1 MQFANFVGKDAL
13 SGNALNQN
21 NNDYNKLIG
30 IFGKNISP
38 KKIEQVYIQT
48 GNNFEAA
55 LEKLLDI
62 SSKLAL
68 LKTQID
74 DDNVKKKDV
83 KDANNKALGSCENN
97 NNTLVSKKKRK
108 KKKKKKNRK
117 ESDNVPRYMRINS
130 PKRVEKRAPY
140 VALSPAQLKEKKKQ
154 EHLAKV
160 QAERLRKE
168 EVKKKLE
175 EEKIANTLMEVTKN
189 EGNLIVLSEV
199 FPDIP
204 IRVLKSLLKHC
215 YGNVDKTMERIIT
228 MYEDG
233 IFNNNANLVV
243 NEIVDT
249 HTNAL
254 DLFAPEEHGGGNN
267 ALESPVRQCVRK
279 KVSPKLKRLCESF
292 PDAHPFFVH
301 SLLKNFNNNITDV
314 EDGLKAF
321 DFKKGT
327 SKNARLIIRINT
339 Y

>member
-1 MQFANFVGKDAL
+1 M
-13 SGNALNQN
+13 
-21 NNDYNKLIG
+21 
-30 IFGKNISP
+30 
-38 KKIEQVYIQT
+38 YIQT
-48 GNNFEAA
+48 SNNFEAA

-83 KDANNKALGSCENN
+83 KDVNNKALGSCENN
-97 NNTLVSKKKRK
+97 NNTLVSKKKQK
-108 KKKKKKNRK
+108 EEKKKKKNRK

-175 EEKIANTLMEVTKN
+175 EEKLANTLMEVTKN

-204 IRVLKSLLKHC
+204 IRVLKSLSSIVAMLT
-215 YGNVDKTMERIIT
+215 GTMERIV
-228 MYEDG
+228 
-233 IFNNNANLVV
+233 LHV
-243 NEIVDT
+243 
-249 HTNAL
+249 
-254 DLFAPEEHGGGNN
+254 
-267 ALESPVRQCVRK
+267 
-279 KVSPKLKRLCESF
+279 
-292 PDAHPFFVH
+292 
-301 SLLKNFNNNITDV
+301 
-314 EDGLKAF
+314 
-321 DFKKGT
+321 
-327 SKNARLIIRINT
+327 
-339 Y
+339 